1 MEFLKVFFLCMIL
14 PGVISLLFV
23 LGDIALNLLSHCCKR
38 YREWADREIA
48 LIEAWQEDDEL

>member
-23 LGDIALNLLSHCCKR
+23 FGDIALSMLSRCCKH
-38 YREWADREIA
+38 YREWADREIS
-48 LIEAWQEDDEL
+48 LIEAWQEEEE

>member
-23 LGDIALNLLSHCCKR
+23 FGDIALNMLSRCCKR

-48 LIEAWQEDDEL
+48 LIEAWQEEE